1 MAGVYYFWFVRV
13 SLLPR
18 CFSQYI
24 LVIKYYLYINQ
35 CTLSLDILVFV
46 MCFREVLRLSL
57 AILSY
62 ESIDTALNQLYILIF
77 NSCQWMNEV
86 LLKIVFLRWY
96 GTHVVTY
103 YPYRNKKTNQV

>member
-46 MCFREVLRLSL
+46 MYFREVLRLSL
-57 AILSY
+57 AMLSY
-62 ESIDTALNQLYILIF
+62 ESIDTALNQLYILIYSF
-77 NSCQWMNEV
+77 EFRISGIVKMNSNFQQLSVDE
-86 LLKIVFLRWY
+86 
-96 GTHVVTY
+96 
-103 YPYRNKKTNQV
+103 